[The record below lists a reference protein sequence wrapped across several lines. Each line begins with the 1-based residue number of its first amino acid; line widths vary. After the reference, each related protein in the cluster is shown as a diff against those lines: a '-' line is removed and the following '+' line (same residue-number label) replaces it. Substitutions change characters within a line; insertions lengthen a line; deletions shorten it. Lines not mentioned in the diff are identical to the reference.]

1 MRWTKVEF
9 MDAQE
14 LLIAGKARVVMDPIE
29 RGTDSYAVVL
39 KINGEYF
46 GEFPTYTAAA
56 NHIEMLV
63 NE

>member
-1 MRWTKVEF
+1 

>member
-1 MRWTKVEF
+1 
-9 MDAQE
+9 MDVQA
-14 LLIAGKARVVMDPIE
+14 LLLAGKATVTMEPISRVTSDY
-29 RGTDSYAVVL
+29 SVVL

>member
-1 MRWTKVEF
+1 
-9 MDAQE
+9 MDAQA
-14 LLIAGKARVVMDPIE
+14 LLINGQASVTMDPLK
-29 RGTDSYAVVL
+29 RGTNDYAVVL

-56 NHIEMLV
+56 NHLEMLV

>member
-1 MRWTKVEF
+1 MEII
-9 MDAQE
+9 DAQE
-14 LLIAGKARVVMDPIE
+14 LLIAGKATVVMDPIK

>member
-1 MRWTKVEF
+1 
-9 MDAQE
+9 MDVQD
-14 LLIAGKARVVMDPIE
+14 LLTTGKARVVMDPIE
-29 RGTDSYAVVL
+29 RGSDNYAVVL

-56 NHIEMLV
+56 NHIEMLA